1 MRGPVFSLL
10 VALLLF
16 SSCSMFPFITRPYHL
31 AEVERTLQQ
40 SGDNR
45 HQLQEVL
52 RYYSAPEDSLKLKAA
67 EFLIANMQGHSFVQI
82 GLYDSTDSELEINVL
97 DWPDY
102 TSLIAAWDSV
112 EAERGEL
119 RWGLSQRVDDVNSIG
134 SEYLIQ
140 NIELSFKAWQEKP
153 WAQQLEFEEFCNY
166 VLPYRG
172 SNEPV
177 EPWREW
183 FLERFADLPR
193 FMSDPANPTEAASR
207 INDDV
212 KSWFTFT
219 ERFYRHPTDQS
230 FSEMLQTG
238 LGRCED
244 MTNLAIYAL
253 RANALPVTS
262 DYTPHW
268 ADTGNNHAWN
278 AILTPDGRAV
288 PFMGAE
294 SNPGQYSLR
303 SKMAK
308 AYRKTFAVQKDNL
321 YFVKPDWEEVPG
333 WLGGRSYIDVTPQY
347 TEVADVTLELS
358 IPVPDSVSFA
368 YLSVFNSGEWKAIHW
383 GRLQQQ
389 RVTFTDMGVNIAYL
403 PMYYVDEELIPAAKP
418 LILYPDGE
426 LHFLSGSA
434 ELVDMRLVSTTRR
447 TTVSSTDSIE
457 QVFFTPGRKYE
468 LFQWQNEWISVGEL
482 VAGTEPLLFDSVPAG
497 SLYWLVEEDSRREER
512 IFSWEAGKQIWW

>member
-1 MRGPVFSLL
+1 
-10 VALLLF
+10 
-16 SSCSMFPFITRPYHL
+16 
-31 AEVERTLQQ
+31 
-40 SGDNR
+40 
-45 HQLQEVL
+45 
-52 RYYSAPEDSLKLKAA
+52 
-67 EFLIANMQGHSFVQI
+67 
-82 GLYDSTDSELEINVL
+82 
-97 DWPDY
+97 
-102 TSLIAAWDSV
+102 
-112 EAERGEL
+112 
-119 RWGLSQRVDDVNSIG
+119 
-134 SEYLIQ
+134 
-140 NIELSFKAWQEKP
+140 
-153 WAQQLEFEEFCNY
+153 
-166 VLPYRG
+166 
-172 SNEPV
+172 
-177 EPWREW
+177 
-183 FLERFADLPR
+183 
-193 FMSDPANPTEAASR
+193 
-207 INDDV
+207 
-212 KSWFTFT
+212 
-219 ERFYRHPTDQS
+219 
-230 FSEMLQTG
+230 
-238 LGRCED
+238 

-294 SNPGQYSLR
+294 SNPGQYRLR

-347 TEVADVTLELS
+347 TAVADVTLELS

-368 YLSVFNSGEWKAIHW
+368 YLAVFNSGEWKAIHW
-383 GRLQQQ
+383 GRLQEQ
-389 RVTFTDMGVNIAYL
+389 RVTFTDMGVDIAYL
-403 PMYYVDEELIPAAKP
+403 PMYYVNEELIPAAEP
-418 LILYPDGE
+418 LILNPGGE
-426 LHFLSGSA
+426 LHFLSGSE

-457 QVFFTPGRKYE
+457 QVFLTNGCKYE

-482 VAGTEPLLFDSVPAG
+482 EAGSEPLLFDSVPAG